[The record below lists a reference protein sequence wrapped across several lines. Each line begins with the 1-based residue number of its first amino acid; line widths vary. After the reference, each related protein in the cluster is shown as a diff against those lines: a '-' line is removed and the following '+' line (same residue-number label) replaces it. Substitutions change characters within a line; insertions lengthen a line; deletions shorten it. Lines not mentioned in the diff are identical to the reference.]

1 MRVGIGLRIRSSRP
15 VPRPSPSVRVRCR
28 RVFPTCLSARWIM
41 PSVRLDMADSRK
53 APAIGAR
60 LGSGY
65 WGRYVSETMLSDS
78 KPPFLEIQE
87 NQSDSKGLGVIER
100 DRKRVSRLVMSR
112 SRREPLPAPPNW
124 TISGRRPFDEPG
136 GL

>member
-1 MRVGIGLRIRSSRP
+1 M
-15 VPRPSPSVRVRCR
+15 PRPSPSARVRCL
-28 RVFPTCLSARWIM
+28 RVFSTCLSARWIM

-53 APAIGAR
+53 APAVGGR
-60 LGSGY
+60 FGSGY

-100 DRKRVSRLVMSR
+100 DRKTLSRLVMSQG
-112 SRREPLPAPPNW
+112 RREPLPAPPNG
-124 TISGRRPFDEPG
+124 TISGRRPSASRDER
-136 GL
+136 